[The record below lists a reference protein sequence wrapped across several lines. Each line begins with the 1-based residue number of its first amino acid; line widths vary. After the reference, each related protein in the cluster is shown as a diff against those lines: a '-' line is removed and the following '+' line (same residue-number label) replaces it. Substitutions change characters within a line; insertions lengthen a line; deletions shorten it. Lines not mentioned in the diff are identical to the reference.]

1 LTRTLNGAW
10 YFHHGE
16 EKGMAKGRGQERRA
30 EIAALKRA
38 LMLEMHGLRFYQVA
52 AERTQSKAAR
62 ALFEDLAEDEK
73 RHKEELERHF
83 RDLLQGKPISTPPKG
98 PPMDLKF
105 KDDVISRELKAG
117 LKDAWFESAALAIG
131 VMLERRAIEYYQR
144 RKETSKDPS
153 ERELFSWL
161 VEWEKGHLSRLMALE
176 RSMRDEIW
184 HEARFW
190 PLD

>member
-1 LTRTLNGAW
+1 
-10 YFHHGE
+10 
-16 EKGMAKGRGQERRA
+16 MAKGRGQERRA
-30 EIAALKRA
+30 EIAILKRA

-83 RDLLQGKPISTPPKG
+83 RDLLQGKPILTPPKG
-98 PPMDLKF
+98 PPKDLKF